1 MKKKKVLFIVIFTYL
16 CGAISLISSTQ
27 HWGYPATGQSPTWL
41 FWALSGRFGLLINAW
56 HLLISSVWILLL
68 SFLGRA
74 RVEKSIKCASRFFF
88 PFFIFWFPQGYPHLF
103 PVGSRADCP
112 RWLNVCGA
120 NLWRCWVSWSRG
132 GAAHPAVLGICNF
145 SALPT
150 FFYSFHGSQRAD
162 TLFFCHLF
170 FLLSPFPSLGLSWK
184 IIIARWG
191 FFLIIIIIIILW
203 PGAFGSRGIFHPK
216 GKDIPFTVKKVYI
229 WCLFPPPAQ
238 IESSSIWGREA
249 KPCWRERRCQRCFL
263 RPGGAVSIP
272 PPSSL
277 VLSPT

>member
-1 MKKKKVLFIVIFTYL
+1 MEMLGVLKPWGCCPPSNPGNLQFS
-16 CGAISLISSTQ
+16 CSS
-27 HWGYPATGQSPTWL
+27 HFFLFLPWL
-41 FWALSGRFGLLINAW
+41 TACW
-56 HLLISSVWILLL
+56 HPLLL
-68 SFLGRA
+68 PFVLPPQPFSFFR
-74 RVEKSIKCASRFFF
+74 S
-88 PFFIFWFPQGYPHLF
+88 
-103 PVGSRADCP
+103 
-112 RWLNVCGA
+112 
-120 NLWRCWVSWSRG
+120 
-132 GAAHPAVLGICNF
+132 
-145 SALPT
+145 
-150 FFYSFHGSQRAD
+150 
-162 TLFFCHLF
+162 
-170 FLLSPFPSLGLSWK
+170 LSWK
-184 IIIARWG
+184 IIIARWV
-191 FFLIIIIIIILW
+191 FFLIIIIIILW